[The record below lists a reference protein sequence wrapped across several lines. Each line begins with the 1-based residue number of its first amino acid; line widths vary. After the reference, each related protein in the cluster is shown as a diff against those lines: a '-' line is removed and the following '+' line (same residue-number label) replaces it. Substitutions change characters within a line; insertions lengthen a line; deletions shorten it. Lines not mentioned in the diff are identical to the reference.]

1 MQEELILAPAK
12 GRQVRHPDGK
22 MLAAEG
28 ETVLVD
34 SYWYRR
40 INDGDVVTIDAEPE
54 TKKGK

>member
-1 MQEELILAPAK
+1 MQEELILAPAE

-22 MLAAEG
+22 LLAAEG

-40 INDGDVVTIDAEPE
+40 MNDGDVLIVEP
-54 TKKGK
+54 KKGK